1 MLALALLVP
10 FPILAEPVLIAH
22 PSVPV
27 AQLDR
32 NTARLLFSMRR
43 PQWEDGTPVH
53 VYVLDDRD
61 PLHVRFCREVLKLY
75 PRQLRRVW
83 DRQTFSGTGQAPDII
98 DSVEEMRDKVAEEP
112 GAIGYLPRE
121 LVDDRVKILEMQ

>member
-27 AQLDR
+27 QQLDR
-32 NTARLLFSMRR
+32 NAARLLFSMRR

-53 VYVLDDRD
+53 VYVLDDRN
-61 PLHVRFCREVLKLY
+61 PLHVRFSREVLGLY

-83 DRQTFSGTGQAPDII
+83 DRQTFSGTGQAPNEV
-98 DSVEEMRDKVAEEP
+98 DSVEEMYNRVAEEP
-112 GAIGYLPRE
+112 GAIGYLPRQS
-121 LVDDRVKILEMQ
+121 VDHRVKILKVQ

>member
-1 MLALALLVP
+1 MLLLIALPSV
-10 FPILAEPVLIAH
+10 AEPVLIAN
-22 PSVPV
+22 PSVP
-27 AQLDR
+27 AAYLDG
-32 NTARLLFSMRR
+32 NAARLLFSMRR
-43 PQWEDGTPVH
+43 AQWEDGTPVR

-121 LVDDRVKILEMQ
+121 LVDDRVKILEVQ